1 MTCCRVLLRNSWLSV
16 WLRPLPTPLPLAL
29 FSGNT
34 SDSGGVVGLCTSST
48 GHNDP
53 TTDSFPTWKAR
64 TLPSLPQFS
73 FRVRGWRPKRKPCSD
88 VLGRHCLQ
96 KMALESFL
104 HVGGIRHFSLSAFH
118 GGTQAWP
125 VSGIPLVAA
134 CPSSGAPSV
143 VAPAPWVLL
152 SLLWGGGLLAGHRQ
166 APLAF
171 AGPRAHWCKWKT
183 IKGETTC
190 QELL

>member
-1 MTCCRVLLRNSWLSV
+1 MI
-16 WLRPLPTPLPLAL
+16 LPLI
-29 FSGNT
+29 
-34 SDSGGVVGLCTSST
+34 
-48 GHNDP
+48 
-53 TTDSFPTWKAR
+53 
-64 TLPSLPQFS
+64 PSLPVRHVPCPLCPNFLS
-73 FRVRGWRPKRKPCSD
+73 GVRGWRPKRKPCSD

-104 HVGGIRHFSLSAFH
+104 HVGGIWHFSLSAFH

-166 APLAF
+166 TPLAF
-171 AGPRAHWCKWKT
+171 AGPRAHWCKISGKASRGKPPARSCSDLGRVGRSREWSHLYEEQIVSQAHRFERRKFAVVASS
-183 IKGETTC
+183 
-190 QELL
+190 